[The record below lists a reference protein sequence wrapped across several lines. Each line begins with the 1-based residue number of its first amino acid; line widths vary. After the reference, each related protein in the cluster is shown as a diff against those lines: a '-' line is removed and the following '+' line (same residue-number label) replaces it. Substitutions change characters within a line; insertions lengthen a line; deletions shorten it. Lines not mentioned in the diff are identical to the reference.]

1 MILLCQKV
9 RFTMIYQTENFG
21 KKYEYR
27 SLTHERYVIPPHIHE
42 FSEFALT
49 IKGETTVYLNGKKY
63 LLKEKQLLF
72 ILPNQIHEYTDE
84 TYSFMRC
91 AVFSNDLIPTF
102 FIKTKGKTP
111 INPIIDL
118 SNDENL
124 LNLIENLDL
133 SDTIAISGVL
143 NLICSKLLK
152 STVLEENDKVSKGI
166 YFDAVDYISKNFRDD
181 IKLSD
186 MAKKLGYHEKYLS
199 SSLHALTGMN
209 FRSFLSQY
217 RINYAIDLFAENY
230 PNKLRISD
238 VCTAS
243 GFSAINSF
251 NRAFYKYTG
260 KTPSEYQAE
269 LLSKKDLE

>member
-1 MILLCQKV
+1 
-9 RFTMIYQTENFG
+9 MIYQTENFG
-21 KKYEYR
+21 RKYEYR
-27 SLTHERYVIPPHIHE
+27 SLTHENYVIPPHIHE

-49 IKGETTVYLNGKKY
+49 IKGETTVFLNGNKY

-72 ILPNQIHEYTDE
+72 ILPNQMHEYSDE
-84 TYSFMRC
+84 TYSLMRC

-102 FIKTKGKTP
+102 FIKSRGKTP
-111 INPIIDL
+111 KNPIIDL
-118 SNDENL
+118 TNDEYL
-124 LNLIENLDL
+124 FDLINNLDVL
-133 SDTIAISGVL
+133 DTVAVSGVL

-152 STVLEENDKVSKGI
+152 TTTLEENDKVSKGI
-166 YFDAVDYISKNFRDD
+166 YFDAVDYISKNFKED

-186 MAKKLGYHEKYLS
+186 MSKKLGYHEKYLS
-199 SSLHALTGMN
+199 SSLHSLTGMN
-209 FRSFLSQY
+209 FRSFLAQY

-243 GFSAINSF
+243 GFSSINSF

-260 KTPSEYQAE
+260 KTPSEYQSE
-269 LLSKKDLE
+269 LLSKKDIQNSKKY